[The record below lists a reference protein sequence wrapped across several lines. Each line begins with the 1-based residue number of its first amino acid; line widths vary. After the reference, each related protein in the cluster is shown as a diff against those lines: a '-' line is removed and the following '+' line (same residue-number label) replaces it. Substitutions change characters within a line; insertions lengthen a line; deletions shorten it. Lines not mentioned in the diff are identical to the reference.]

1 MTNYFLS
8 NKFDFPDKYRLP
20 KSVKLGDVEV
30 GIDSDYRNILQIFSI
45 LNDPDLLEV
54 ESVVVALD
62 YFYESEEYK
71 TDIELAVEYMMYFLN
86 GGRESDNTPKNAKPL
101 YDWDKDFDIIVS
113 PINRIVGTDVRGLD
127 YMHWWTFLSA
137 FMEIGECTF
146 NTFVGIRDKMNRG
159 IRLEKWEE
167 RIYRDNKD
175 RITLKKRVDSTTQS
189 LMDEIMG
196 KGV

>member
-1 MTNYFLS
+1 
-8 NKFDFPDKYRLP
+8 
-20 KSVKLGDVEV
+20 
-30 GIDSDYRNILQIFSI
+30 
-45 LNDPDLLEV
+45 
-54 ESVVVALD
+54 
-62 YFYESEEYK
+62 
-71 TDIELAVEYMMYFLN
+71 MMYFLN

-159 IRLEKWEE
+159 VRLEKWEE
-167 RIYRDNKD
+167 KIYRDNKD

>member
-1 MTNYFLS
+1 M
-8 NKFDFPDKYRLP
+8 DKYRLP

-159 IRLEKWEE
+159 VRLEKWEE
-167 RIYRDNKD
+167 KIYRDNKD